1 MSVVSSPPRSGPR
14 SDRSARVNYPW
25 SSAADDAV
33 HLPTLGRM
41 AACNRLVRGEDFDT
55 RAKRCGLTEN
65 QLAMLERGLVV
76 SAGTIK
82 AVLRVCGFHR
92 DQFSRRF
99 FAPVLERL
107 DRCADGNS
115 REAQRAAM
123 KERVPS

>member
-1 MSVVSSPPRSGPR
+1 MT
-14 SDRSARVNYPW
+14 YPW
-25 SSAADDAV
+25 SSAADNAV

-41 AACNRLVRGEDFDT
+41 AACNRMVRGEGFDA

-76 SAGTIK
+76 SPGAID
-82 AVLRVCGFHR
+82 AALRVCGFHR

-99 FAPVLERL
+99 FGPVLERL
-107 DRCADGNS
+107 DRCADVNW
-115 REAQRAAM
+115 RDAQRAAI